1 MKPQMKRAPR
11 QRGTALIESLMAFLV
26 LALGMWVVSRVQ
38 THLRLHSEIAR
49 QRTEAVRLA
58 QEDMESLRAFG
69 SIEASATGR
78 SYADIATSSKTIDSS
93 HGYASQTTYTLTR
106 SVTAAPVPQAKAV
119 GIIVAWE
126 DRAGDP
132 QQVALHSMIGGNDPA
147 YSGALG
153 IVPARAASAP

>member
-1 MKPQMKRAPR
+1 MRPSVDPSR
-11 QRGTALIESLMAFLV
+11 QRGTALVESLIAFLV

-58 QEDMESLRAFG
+58 QEEMETLRAFIT
-69 SIEASATGR
+69 IETSATGR
-78 SYADIATSSKTIDSS
+78 AYADIATSSKTIDAD
-93 HGYASQTTYTLTR
+93 HGYATQTRYTLTR
-106 SVTAAPVPQAKAV
+106 NVTTAPVPHAKAV
-119 GIIVAWE
+119 AIVVAWE

-132 QQVALHSMIGGNDPA
+132 QQVALHSMVGGNDPA

-153 IVPARAASAP
+153 IAPHRAASSH